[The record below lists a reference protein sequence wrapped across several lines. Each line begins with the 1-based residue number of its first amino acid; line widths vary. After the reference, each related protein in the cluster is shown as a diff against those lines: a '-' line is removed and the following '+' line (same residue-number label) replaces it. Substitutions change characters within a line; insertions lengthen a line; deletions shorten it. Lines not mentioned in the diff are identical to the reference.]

1 MKLAAITDEISQDFE
16 HALDVM
22 REYGVHAAELRG
34 LWGTNIGE
42 LDSSQVAKAKR
53 ALKER
58 DMVVCCLAT
67 PFFKCELEEDVATV
81 AGRMHLAKARS
92 LSEQMEL
99 LRRCCDLA
107 HQFDTNLIRV
117 FTFWRR
123 KQLTPEIEARIVDSF
138 SEPIQIAREEGVT
151 LVLEN
156 EHACYIGTG
165 AEAARVLATLN
176 SPQIR
181 ACWDPGNA
189 LCAGET
195 PYPEGYNAIRPYIAH
210 VHVKDAVIDAESGK
224 EKWCVIGEG
233 VIDYQG
239 QFEALRRDGYAGYIS
254 LETHYIPPGGTPE
267 EGSRPCL
274 AALRRFLPRDE

>member
-1 MKLAAITDEISQDFE
+1 MKLSAITDEISQDFE

-22 REYGVHAAELRG
+22 QEYGVRAAELRG
-34 LWGTNIGE
+34 MWGTNIGE
-42 LDSSQVAKAKR
+42 LDAAQVAQAKQ

-58 DMVVCCLAT
+58 DMVVSCLAT

-107 HQFDTNLIRV
+107 HQFGTDLIRV

-123 KQLTPEIEARIVDSF
+123 KELTPEIEAHIVESF
-138 SEPIQIAREEGVT
+138 AEPIAIAKEEGVT

-165 AEAARVLATLN
+165 AEAARILAALN
-176 SPQIR
+176 SPQVR

-195 PYPEGYNAIRPYIAH
+195 PYPDGYNAIRPYVAH
-210 VHVKDAVIDAESGK
+210 VHVKDAVFDPDSGK

-233 VIDYQG
+233 LIDYHN
-239 QFEALRRDGYAGYIS
+239 QFEALRRDGYTGYIS
-254 LETHYIPPGGTPE
+254 LETHYVPQGGTPE
-267 EGSRPCL
+267 DGSRPCL
-274 AALRRFLPRDE
+274 AALRRFLPDG